1 MWQPAQPAAAASTC
15 LAVPTSAAVCSA
27 YVSAAS
33 AVPLQAKHRQT
44 SIARMSA
51 LEQVV
56 PGVRVLILQ
65 GLDARHKLT
74 AVSRLS
80 RTFRSLPALAFAHDS
95 TADMLRPDC
104 GTVHDSRE
112 PGGRQRLWALS
123 LTVERAEQPGRSTLF
138 TCRRSLRSIAH
149 LATLEALHI
158 CMELANAADR
168 AASMRCVLRSVLS
181 LPSLRR
187 LTIYGM
193 STTREWTRDVNW
205 THRGPLLPE
214 ADWTDRALPTSASL
228 RYLTLSRVSLSRA
241 SVLRLCSLPL
251 QSLKLTRCHGLSRD
265 RNVYFSAELT
275 AGGPSQAPRLL
286 LPGPG
291 GLTAPTSA
299 SGPPRLTHLT
309 EMEGDDVHSRL
320 EPFQFEHRGVWLF
333 TMLLVT
339 TILVVA
345 LIWVQEHYG
354 VVVPAIV
361 GMQVLA
367 PFASWMLLTFS
378 IISAVPVMPRD
389 HPMFLP
395 GAYFAVSPHG
405 YTPAMNLA
413 VLPPYAL
420 PCIVLLSCCSVILGV
435 LLLYLAFAC
444 SGSVSCF
451 HTAVSELWQ

>member
-1 MWQPAQPAAAASTC
+1 M
-15 LAVPTSAAVCSA
+15 
-27 YVSAAS
+27 
-33 AVPLQAKHRQT
+33 
-44 SIARMSA
+44 
-51 LEQVV
+51 
-56 PGVRVLILQ
+56 
-65 GLDARHKLT
+65 
-74 AVSRLS
+74 
-80 RTFRSLPALAFAHDS
+80 
-95 TADMLRPDC
+95 
-104 GTVHDSRE
+104 
-112 PGGRQRLWALS
+112 
-123 LTVERAEQPGRSTLF
+123 
-138 TCRRSLRSIAH
+138 
-149 LATLEALHI
+149 
-158 CMELANAADR
+158 
-168 AASMRCVLRSVLS
+168 
-181 LPSLRR
+181 
-187 LTIYGM
+187 
-193 STTREWTRDVNW
+193 DVNSTW
-205 THRGPLLPE
+205 WMCPE
-214 ADWTDRALPTSASL
+214 ADWTDRALPSSTSL

-275 AGGPSQAPRLL
+275 AGGPSHAPRLL

-309 EMEGDDVHSRL
+309 AMEGDHVSSVSAFFQL
-320 EPFQFEHRGVWLF
+320 EHNIFLLF
-333 TMLLVT
+333 TLELSLGLMLLFIWLQRYGLV
-339 TILVVA
+339 LPSVVA
-345 LIWVQEHYG
+345 KLM
-354 VVVPAIV
+354 V
-361 GMQVLA
+361 GL
-367 PFASWMLLTFS
+367 FWSWPLLTFS
-378 IISAVPVMPRD
+378 IICAVPVMPRD